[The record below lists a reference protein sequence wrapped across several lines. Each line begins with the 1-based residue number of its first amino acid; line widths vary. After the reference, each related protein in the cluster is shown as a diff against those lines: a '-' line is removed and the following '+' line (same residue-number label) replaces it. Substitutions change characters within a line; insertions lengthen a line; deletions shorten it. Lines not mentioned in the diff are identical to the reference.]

1 MRTAYLVG
9 NGFDLSVG
17 LDTSP
22 GSFLQAFVD
31 ENVVGEAADDSTGAV
46 AFAKD
51 IESDGVE
58 TWADFETKIGEY
70 SSRFSADQAG
80 EYVARVAA
88 LRSFLGQWLQKQQ
101 SRADE
106 AFIKGNA
113 AGCIRS
119 MTDYRSGLRPLKGA
133 KLRQLR
139 SKHKSENWYQDIV
152 CFNYTDVLERM
163 RAAAGGENTNIG
175 NLEGSTCS
183 AIGKFVY
190 AHDSLKD
197 KIVCGVNDA
206 SQIANEAF
214 RDIRLVTDNL
224 VKGDMEANVIA
235 NDLDAQARRTI
246 DEANVV
252 AVFGMSFGRS
262 DRRWWE
268 QVGKKLTEDKE
279 VILVLFDYEMID
291 AEQGTEQIGLYQ
303 RNQDA
308 MSTFASSA
316 GIEMTSDVEDR
327 IVVAPSNLLF
337 PIKQPISA
345 NPE

>member
-9 NGFDLSVG
+9 NGFDLSVR

-31 ENVVGEAADDSTGAV
+31 ENVVGEATSDSTSAV

-51 IESDGVE
+51 IQSDGVE

-139 SKHKSENWYQDIV
+139 GKHKSENWYQDIV

-175 NLEGSTCS
+175 NLESGTCS

-197 KIVCGVNDA
+197 KIVCGVNDT

-235 NDLDAQARRTI
+235 NDLDAQARRII
-246 DEANVV
+246 DDANVV
-252 AVFGMSFGRS
+252 AVFGMSFGKS

-268 QVGKKLTEDKE
+268 QVGKKLIEDKSS
-279 VILVLFDYEMID
+279 ILVLFDYEMIA
-291 AEQGTEQIGLYQ
+291 AEQGTEQIALYR
-303 RNQDA
+303 RNQAA
-308 MSTFASSA
+308 MSTFTSAA

-337 PIKQPISA
+337 PIKQPISVI
-345 NPE
+345 PE